1 MGKSI
6 FKLLNKI
13 NIFKYKGIYRLL
25 FINSL
30 KNIKS
35 VYKESINRNGK
46 REVKK
51 ANGWFLDDGT
61 FLPLEKGKV
70 FFKESEIKKNTE
82 LSNWLSEITGRP
94 LEIQPIV
101 VEPKYIKTSD
111 AKWTDNNVK
120 IEYKEFDI
128 RTKDYD
134 VNRNYISKKLGTGF
148 GQANEFLIDITNSPI
163 SVYKAIKDLD
173 EAIGYSSKQFVQK
186 VYLKDGNKLI
196 DVFSRR

>member
-35 VYKESINRNGK
+35 VYKESINKNGK

-51 ANGWFLDDGT
+51 ANGWVLDDGT

-70 FFKESEIKKNTE
+70 FFKENEIEKNTE

-94 LEIQPIV
+94 LELQPVV
-101 VEPKYIKTSD
+101 VEPKHIKTSD
-111 AKWTDNNVK
+111 AKWADNNIK
-120 IEYKEFDI
+120 IEYKEFNIDI
-128 RTKDYD
+128 DNYKSKH
-134 VNRNYISKKLGTGF
+134 NYIDEKLGNGF
-148 GQANEFLIDITNSPI
+148 GQANEFLIDITNAPFNI
-163 SVYKAIKDLD
+163 YKAIKDLD
-173 EAIGYSSKQFVQK
+173 ETMNHGNRQFVKK
-186 VYLKDGNKLI
+186 VYLKDSHELL
-196 DVFSRR
+196 DVFVRK